1 MPELR
6 KDPITGTWVL
16 ISPERTGRPTDFG
29 KELAPPSRSGDCPF
43 CPGNEAMTPPEVH
56 AFPKAGK
63 GWQVRVVPNKYP
75 AVTAGGVADRRDEGL
90 FQGLAGIGIHEV
102 VIESPDHGATLA
114 TLTESAIEDVLR
126 AYQSR
131 FLAIEKDGRFPYVLI
146 FKNHGAEAGATLEH
160 GHSQLVA
167 LPVVPPRARQEL
179 AGARAHF
186 SERNHCIYCDI
197 IDEEKEGPRFVSGSD
212 DFVVLAP
219 FASRYAWEVW
229 LLPRRHRARFGDAT
243 EAERSGLARALKE
256 TLSAL
261 DRALGLPPPYNL
273 ILQSAPFREDVDEH
287 YHWHIEVA
295 PRLTRLAGFEWAT
308 GAYINPTP
316 PEEAARKLRQIMQL
330 ASSGRSKA

>member
-6 KDPITGTWVL
+6 KDPVSGTWVL

-29 KELAPPSRSGDCPF
+29 KEVAAPSRSGDCPF
-43 CPGNEAMTPPEVH
+43 CPGNEAMTPPEVL
-56 AFPKAGK
+56 ALPKTGN

-75 AVTAGGVADRRDEGL
+75 AVTSVGVVDRLGEGL
-90 FQGLAGIGIHEV
+90 FQGLDGIGIHEV

-114 TLTESAIEDVLR
+114 SLPESTIEVVLR

-131 FLAIEKDGRFPYVLI
+131 FHAIEKDGRFPYVLI

-179 AGARAHF
+179 DGARANF
-186 SERNHCIYCDI
+186 SKRNRCVYCEI
-197 IDEEKEGPRFVSGSD
+197 IDEEEGGPRFVSGDD
-212 DFVVLAP
+212 DFIALTP

-229 LLPRRHRARFGDAT
+229 LLPRRHRALFGDAT
-243 EAERSGLARALKE
+243 EAELSGLARALKR
-256 TLSAL
+256 TVASL

-273 ILQSAPFREDVDEH
+273 IVQSAPFREDADKY

-295 PRLTRLAGFEWAT
+295 PRLTRMAGFEWAT
-308 GAYINPTP
+308 GAYINPVP
-316 PEEAARKLRQIMQL
+316 PEEAALKLREIKHL
-330 ASSGRSKA
+330 APSERSKA